1 MPSNKS
7 ATNKSATN
15 KSKNSKTINKTIK
28 NKSID
33 LNVPL
38 EMQSKK
44 FEEIDNA
51 QKDLICKNNALDLVL
66 IENANEIF
74 RMFMQE
80 GKDNH
85 NINAAMELIG
95 TSNKN
100 CIYLQTETFDIVQDD
115 EDEDGDPIW
124 NFTENEENSDK
135 LKEYID
141 ICSEIIEDEDIDENT
156 IIYTVIG
163 LNLGDGGHYGA
174 IIYDV
179 SEKKIYVFD
188 SMSGSTKEET
198 EYTNSGTEKIFIK
211 VATRLFLGDENYN
224 GIENIETDDFQVEP
238 VYVDYFLQPTGGFEE
253 FLAPVLRK
261 LEKANERKKDKK
273 QKELI
278 QLINLQ
284 HTESQ
289 NHFCY
294 IWSIWFCNIYL
305 IGGMNK
311 FNDIVSKISKDKCI
325 SLIII
330 KKYILGLV
338 HLLSNEDK
346 INLNVKMEYKEFFD
360 KKFPQIWSNHENKYE
375 NKYELYNI
383 KWKKP
388 RNIKQCLDFS
398 YENFIISKIKKT
410 KNIDVMQKLECN

>member
-1 MPSNKS
+1 MPSK
-7 ATNKSATN
+7 KSATN
-15 KSKNSKTINKTIK
+15 KSKKSKTVNKTIK
-28 NKSID
+28 NKSII

-44 FEEIDNA
+44 FEKIDKA
-51 QKDLICKNNALDLVL
+51 QKDLICKYNALDLVL
-66 IENANEIF
+66 LENANEIF

-80 GKDNH
+80 GADNH
-85 NINAAMELIG
+85 NINAALELIG
-95 TSNKN
+95 TTKKN
-100 CIYLQTETFDIVQDD
+100 CIYLQTETFNIDQEE

-141 ICSEIIEDEDIDENT
+141 ICSEIIENEDVDENT
-156 IIYTVIG
+156 IIYTAIG
-163 LNLGDGGHYGA
+163 LNLGEGGHYGG
-174 IIYDV
+174 IVCDM
-179 SEKKIYVFD
+179 SENKIYVFD
-188 SMSGSTKEET
+188 SMSGNAEDDK
-198 EYTNSGTEKIFIK
+198 EYTNSGTEDIFIK
-211 VATRLFLGDENYN
+211 IATRIFLGDEDYA
-224 GIENIETDDFQVEP
+224 GIENIGTDDFDVEAM
-238 VYVDYFLQPTGGFEE
+238 YIDYFLQPTGGFEE

-261 LEKANERKKDKK
+261 LEKANERKKDPK

-278 QLINLQ
+278 ELINLQ

-305 IGGMNK
+305 VGGMDK
-311 FNDIVSKISKDKCI
+311 FNDVISEIAENKCI
-325 SLIII
+325 PLTII

-338 HLLSNEDK
+338 HLLSNENK
-346 INLNVKMEYKEFFD
+346 MKLNVKMEYKEFFD

-388 RNIKQCLDFS
+388 RNINQCLDFS
-398 YENFIISKIKKT
+398 YEDCIISKARKT
-410 KNIDVMQKLECN
+410 KNVDVVEDLKCK